1 MLICTLGSC
10 ARAFLEIAIYKLK
23 SPIPLLD
30 PGREG
35 RHDSRMQG
43 HNNAHIL
50 LIGAGKMGGALLAAW
65 RHKHEALSITVLESD
80 AAKVKDLMEDGV
92 NVISSLA
99 QVKDSPDCIVLAVK
113 PQGMDGVL
121 KELSSYSTSLILSIA
136 AGKTLAYFAKHL
148 GDAPVVRAMP
158 NTPALIR
165 KGITALVANRH
176 VGEDQK
182 ALAEQLLSAAGEVVW
197 LDAEAQ
203 IDAVTAVSGS
213 GPAYVFY
220 FLEALIKAGGVQGL
234 PEDIAR
240 RLALQTLRGSVKL
253 AMKSEESLEQL
264 RRNVTSPGG
273 TTEAALKVLMRKD
286 GLEALLNEA
295 VAAAVKRSEE
305 LA

>member
-1 MLICTLGSC
+1 
-10 ARAFLEIAIYKLK
+10 
-23 SPIPLLD
+23 
-30 PGREG
+30 
-35 RHDSRMQG
+35 
-43 HNNAHIL
+43 
-50 LIGAGKMGGALLAAW
+50 MGGALLAAW